1 MLGTDHWKKFMA
13 GRHTEDEKG
22 RVAAARLLQ
31 NRILLPYKAEAEHVL
46 QYLERTGDA
55 IPLAAKKTLISRWR
69 QIKDVIQQAL
79 LIHGLPRA

>member
-1 MLGTDHWKKFMA
+1 MAGTD
-13 GRHTEDEKG
+13 TEDERS

-31 NRILLPYKAEAEHVL
+31 NRILLPYEAEAERVL

-55 IPLAAKKTLISRWR
+55 IPLGAKKALISRWK

-79 LIHGLPRA
+79 LIHRVPRA